1 MKTAQQK
8 EPKIPPLFIVESLEA
23 GQENVSLPTPE
34 AAHAIKVRRLRVGN
48 PIHVTNGTGLLG
60 EAIITS
66 VESKP
71 ESVVARLLNTV
82 QRPAAKVRLTL
93 ATAMPKGE
101 RQSILLDMAT
111 QLGVNTFVP
120 LDCDFSVV
128 RFQDKMRDR
137 WLRIIHSACK
147 QTRQLYLPEVKPS
160 MTVGSLLQDSDRRTL
175 VLYGDQHGESIY
187 QIAQGIMSSV
197 DHILLMTGP
206 EGGFSEAEQA
216 LLSAHPGTESLCASD
231 LILRTE
237 TAAAALVTLAAQLKR
252 QVS

>member
-8 EPKIPPLFIVESLEA
+8 ESKIPPLFIVESFKA
-23 GQENVSLPTPE
+23 GQEHVSLSTLE
-34 AAHAIKVRRLRVGN
+34 AVHALRVRRLRVGN

-66 VESKP
+66 IESKP
-71 ESVVARLLNTV
+71 ESVVARLLNTA
-82 QRPAAKVRLTL
+82 QKPAAKVSLTL
-93 ATAMPKGE
+93 ATALPKGE

-111 QLGVNTFVP
+111 QLGVDTFVP

-137 WLRIIHSACK
+137 WLRILHSACK
-147 QTRQLYLPEVKPS
+147 QTRQLYLPEVKPA
-160 MTVGSLLQDSDRRTL
+160 MTVGSLLQDSDQRVL
-175 VLYGDQHGESIY
+175 FLYGDQRGESIY
-187 QIAQGIMSSV
+187 QVAEGIMSSV

-216 LLSAHPGTESLCASD
+216 ILSAHPGTKSLCASD

-237 TAAAALVTLAAQLKR
+237 TAAVALVTLAAQLKR
-252 QVS
+252 QLS